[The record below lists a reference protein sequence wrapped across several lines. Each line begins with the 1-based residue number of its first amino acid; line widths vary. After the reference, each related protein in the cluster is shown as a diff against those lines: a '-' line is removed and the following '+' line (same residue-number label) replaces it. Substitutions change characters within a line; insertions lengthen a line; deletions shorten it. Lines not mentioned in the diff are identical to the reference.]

1 MWGSSGE
8 AEKNNAL
15 RSPVKLSY
23 RKDAKKTNKLTM
35 FNQEKKGGQLPFR
48 IFAKRLV
55 YLSAKKPIS

>member
-1 MWGSSGE
+1 
-8 AEKNNAL
+8 
-15 RSPVKLSY
+15 
-23 RKDAKKTNKLTM
+23 M